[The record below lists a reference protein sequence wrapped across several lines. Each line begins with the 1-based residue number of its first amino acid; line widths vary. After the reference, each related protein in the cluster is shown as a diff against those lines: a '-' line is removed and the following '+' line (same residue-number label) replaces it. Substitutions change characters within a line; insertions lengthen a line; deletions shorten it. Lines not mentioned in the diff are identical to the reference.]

1 MRALQNYLQN
11 SRNREAMALLYAESL
26 LSLLQPQAR
35 PVVAEEAKAYIQ
47 RGEKKSSECAWW
59 PLRCHLRAL
68 GLFCSDEQM
77 AKVMV
82 SR

>member
-1 MRALQNYLQN
+1 MRTLQTYLQT

-26 LSLLQPQAR
+26 LRLLQPQAR